1 MSDSMLQILINAKD
15 NATAVMKGL
24 GGTMDKVRSQASNLA
39 SSGLNQLNKGFQST
53 ANVIKTGVL
62 VGVVGLTVALG
73 AFATKTIQAASQ
85 YQTSMVVLDI
95 TAGKFGVNTEKAKE
109 LATTLG
115 KDLRIGSTTAS
126 ESLQYLIRS
135 GLTLEQSAD
144 MLKRFTNEAV
154 TGKSSS
160 IDLAT
165 AVKNLAFAYTT
176 GNSALGNMS
185 GISENF
191 SDIEKKG
198 LVILQQKGELLGLT
212 VGKLDEA
219 QKMQARYAGMIELT
233 NLTMG
238 SSERLQGTFGD
249 NMLAIQARFQEL
261 QVELGTR
268 FLPIMGM
275 VSDAFLQFV
284 NNIDISAAIDSITTA
299 FNNLLVYLQPVFAYL
314 RQNPLIL
321 QAIFIGLAGVI
332 GTLVVGALLSM
343 ATAAIVAMAPF
354 IALGTVV
361 GLLFYAWQT
370 NFYGIRD
377 ITQNVL
383 KFIGEAFQAFGTFL
397 LQNLDGLTQGI
408 FEFANGAIG
417 AFNSF
422 VNFMVDT
429 VAPIILNVVHTIG
442 LIIKALI
449 PIVAEP
455 IAVIV
460 ETIGEFMQWL
470 LPFMTP
476 IWKQVLTTFGAIFK
490 NVMLI
495 VSGATK
501 FIQGIFTEDW
511 RKMLEGLIDMVSG
524 LVGGIAAV
532 MDGVINIVR
541 LGIAKVL
548 EMVMSIGENEW
559 VKKGLDILGLGG
571 AMDTIKN
578 LKSELEKP
586 INVNQDDV
594 KGLAAQAKS
603 FLGIDPNA
611 SANENS
617 NAEATV
623 DGIINGLITG
633 LDEATKAITKADFSK
648 IASDIRDGGSAIG
661 KVIVE
666 ATQGAKDTLK
676 VIQDNR
682 PQLEKLGENEKG
694 AIKGFIEIIGNGAVE
709 FGKTISQ
716 VQTGAVEM
724 PNMMEQAQG
733 ILDGA
738 KSSLAQAEQAQKAKD
753 QADAQK
759 SILESQQK
767 AISAVA
773 GAGGESGG
781 SGSKAKEE
789 TQAEKDLKV
798 LKAQLQIMKDQANV
812 DIEALQRQKENLQYE
827 EAKLK
832 LTQAKIELDT
842 TQSDEIKKQ
851 IEDLREQKLLHSQ
864 IDVESAKKVIQDTV
878 QSDAIEKQIKDLE
891 KAKLILSQNDIVMGV
906 ITEDPKNKEAYA
918 LAKKQAQDLY
928 DLAKKTKDDQMKT
941 YALDLFNLR
950 EKLALTKDL
959 ESAKYKADQEAASAA
974 MDAARKA
981 KDDAS
986 KNFQTAINL
995 KQKELDNAQEAEQ
1008 SKYKTAQNLRD
1019 QEQRDIDLRQ
1029 LELDRQ
1035 IKDRQNKLAN
1045 DIKPIEQKIANI
1057 TINVQTLPG
1066 QSNEDIAQQV
1076 SQILAQQYNA
1086 A

>member
-39 SSGLNQLNKGFQST
+39 SSGLKQMNKGFEAT
-53 ANVIKTGVL
+53 ANVIKTGVI

-268 FLPIMGM
+268 FLPVMGM

-284 NNIDISAAIDSITTA
+284 NNINIDQVINSITTA
-299 FNNLLVYLQPVFAYL
+299 FNNLLVYLQPVFEYL

-321 QAIFIGLAGVI
+321 QAVFIGLAGVI

-397 LQNLDGLTQGI
+397 LQNLDGLTNGI

-773 GAGGESGG
+773 GASGESGV
-781 SGSKAKEE
+781 SKVSKAKEE

-812 DIEALQRQKENLQYE
+812 DIEALQRQKESLQYE
-827 EAKLK
+827 ESKARLTEASIIMDTAKSDSLEQQLKTLEAQK
-832 LTQAKIELDT
+832 LTLSELDPLDKAGR
-842 TQSDEIKKQ
+842 QQKDDQLEAMQRMLIAKRDEI
-851 IEDLREQKLLHSQ
+851 
-864 IDVESAKKVIQDTV
+864 
-878 QSDAIEKQIKDLE
+878 
-891 KAKLILSQNDIVMGV
+891 
-906 ITEDPKNKEAYA
+906 A
-918 LAKKQAQDLY
+918 LAKESEQLTFKESQSARDKAQKER
-928 DLAKKTKDDQMKT
+928 DLA
-941 YALDLFNLR
+941 
-950 EKLALTKDL
+950 
-959 ESAKYKADQEAASAA
+959 
-974 MDAARKA
+974 
-981 KDDAS
+981 
-986 KNFQTAINL
+986 
-995 KQKELDNAQEAEQ
+995 
-1008 SKYKTAQNLRD
+1008 
-1019 QEQRDIDLRQ
+1019 Q
-1029 LELDRQ
+1029 LEIDRQ
-1035 IKDRQNKLAN
+1035 IQQRRDRLT
-1045 DIKPIEQKIANI
+1045 DESKPLEQKIANI